1 MFGVIDMARRYS
13 DYSDSPRRTAKKPL
27 LYRISPV
34 DKLLDDIDS
43 QEKELSQYWEAGKI
57 EDDTYFRLVGVLQ
70 LKRERAE
77 KRLRKEAGLPPLDEE
92 DVVQISH
99 KKCASDVLI
108 EIVDSINMWAMK
120 NKAGLTKLA
129 FIAVAFYI
137 IF

>member
-1 MFGVIDMARRYS
+1 MARRYS

-92 DVVQISH
+92 DVIQISH
-99 KKCASDVLI
+99 KKSFDDVLTSCVEGI
-108 EIVDSINMWAMK
+108 TLWIMEHK
-120 NKAGLTKLA
+120 KGLTRFA